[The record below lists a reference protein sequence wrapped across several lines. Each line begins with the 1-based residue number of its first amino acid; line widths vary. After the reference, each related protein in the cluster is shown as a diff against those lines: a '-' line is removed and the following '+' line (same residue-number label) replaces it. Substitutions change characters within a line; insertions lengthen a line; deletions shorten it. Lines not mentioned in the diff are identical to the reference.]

1 MKKKPNIL
9 FILADDQRFDTIH
22 ALGNEEIHTPYLDW
36 LAETG
41 TAFTHAHIPGGTSGA
56 VCMPSRAMLNSGKT
70 LFHLYGAG
78 EEIPACDRTM
88 GEQFQ
93 KTDTKRLE
101 LENGIMERL
110 PMHAVSPVEMKS
122 FLAECGIIGTFP

>member
-22 ALGNEEIHTPYLDW
+22 ALGNEEIHTPHLDW

-56 VCMPSRAMLNSGKT
+56 GGW
-70 LFHLYGAG
+70 LYDGLYSAG
-78 EEIPACDRTM
+78 FRKYYRRY
-88 GEQFQ
+88 GN
-93 KTDTKRLE
+93 R
-101 LENGIMERL
+101 
-110 PMHAVSPVEMKS
+110 H
-122 FLAECGIIGTFP
+122 